1 MVILETIV
9 LFLIIVFAAILL
21 SNGAETI
28 AEKYG
33 ANFAGSV
40 VLALITTLPEYMF
53 IFWASLKGQY
63 AMAIGSAVGAA
74 MMLITLGY
82 GLVILTATTRINRK
96 PVKMV
101 ELSEATRIDA
111 IYLVITALIAF
122 VLAWEGNGFDVK
134 DGIILTALFIGYVY
148 HLGKEAIK
156 FSNLKIKALPKKK
169 LRKGFLL
176 LIVGGIITIY
186 FSKPFV
192 ESLLELARELEI
204 SPVAIAI
211 ILGPLASE
219 MPEKLT
225 AFITVMR
232 NAKLA
237 EISVCNFIGSK
248 VNHNSLLLALV
259 PFIAFTQGNSVQGV
273 VTVQF
278 TTMTLL
284 TFVAGIS
291 LIRRK
296 LILWQGLFF
305 TSLFSVLVFVAW
317 LAR

>member
-1 MVILETIV
+1 MAILETII
-9 LFLIIVFAAILL
+9 LLLIIAFAAALL
-21 SNGAETI
+21 SHGAEII

-33 ANFAGSV
+33 ANFAGSI
-40 VLALITTLPEYMF
+40 VLALVTTLPEYMF
-53 IFWASLKGQY
+53 VFWASLKGQY
-63 AMAIGSAVGAA
+63 AMAIGSAIGAC
-74 MMLITLGY
+74 MMLVTLGY
-82 GLVILTATTRINRK
+82 GLVILTATTRINRR
-96 PVKMV
+96 PIKMI

-111 IYLVITALIAF
+111 VYLVITALVAF

-134 DGIILTALFIGYVY
+134 DGIILTVLFIMYVY
-148 HLGKEAIK
+148 HLAKGAMK
-156 FSNLKIKALPKKK
+156 FSNLKIEALPKEK

-176 LIVGGIITIY
+176 LLIGGIITIY
-186 FSKPFV
+186 FSEPFV
-192 ESLLELARELEI
+192 ESMLGLARELGI

-211 ILGPLASE
+211 VVGPIASE

-259 PFIAFTQGNSVQGV
+259 PFIAFTQGNSVHGV

-278 TTMTLL
+278 TAMTLL
-284 TFVAGIS
+284 TFIAGIS
-291 LIRRK
+291 VTRRK
-296 LILWQGLFF
+296 LNVWQGLVF
-305 TSLFSVLVFVAW
+305 TGLFSVLVSVAW